1 VETLNTPL
9 ILQLSGAFLQE
20 GEVHFFIEVKITL
33 NNYRKRNKIMSIYLS
48 VISLVY
54 FGIFVWLIFSTLVDI
69 TEQLKEQ
76 NGFLKELVR
85 ERNNN

>member
-1 VETLNTPL
+1 
-9 ILQLSGAFLQE
+9 
-20 GEVHFFIEVKITL
+20 
-33 NNYRKRNKIMSIYLS
+33 MSIYLS

-69 TEQLKEQ
+69 AEQLKEQ

>member
-1 VETLNTPL
+1 
-9 ILQLSGAFLQE
+9 
-20 GEVHFFIEVKITL
+20 
-33 NNYRKRNKIMSIYLS
+33 MSIFIS

-76 NGFLKELVR
+76 NGILKELVR
-85 ERNNN
+85 ERKNN

>member
-1 VETLNTPL
+1 
-9 ILQLSGAFLQE
+9 
-20 GEVHFFIEVKITL
+20 
-33 NNYRKRNKIMSIYLS
+33 MSIYLS